1 MPEPRRKLR
10 TTTRD
15 KGVGVVIAAGG
26 MGRRMGGTL
35 PKQFLRLKG
44 RSILER
50 TLMLFQ
56 SHPEVREIVAV
67 VPEAHLET
75 TAWAVRRRNLRK
87 VARVVAGGKDRQESV
102 WNGLN
107 AFSGPP
113 RLVLVHD
120 AVRPLVRR
128 RVIDAVIRQA
138 RRYGAAVVGVKIKE
152 TIKQEGEKGF
162 FTRTVDRSSLWSIQT
177 PQGFKFDTLYAA
189 HRKAR
194 TSGFHGTDDAS
205 LLERLRGR
213 VKIVE
218 GDYDNVKITTKEDLA
233 VAEVVLKRRRSR

>member
-1 MPEPRRKLR
+1 
-10 TTTRD
+10 
-15 KGVGVVIAAGG
+15 
-26 MGRRMGGTL
+26 
-35 PKQFLRLKG
+35 
-44 RSILER
+44 
-50 TLMLFQ
+50 
-56 SHPEVREIVAV
+56 
-67 VPEAHLET
+67 
-75 TAWAVRRRNLRK
+75 
-87 VARVVAGGKDRQESV
+87 
-102 WNGLN
+102 
-107 AFSGPP
+107 
-113 RLVLVHD
+113 
-120 AVRPLVRR
+120 
-128 RVIDAVIRQA
+128 
-138 RRYGAAVVGVKIKE
+138 VKIKE